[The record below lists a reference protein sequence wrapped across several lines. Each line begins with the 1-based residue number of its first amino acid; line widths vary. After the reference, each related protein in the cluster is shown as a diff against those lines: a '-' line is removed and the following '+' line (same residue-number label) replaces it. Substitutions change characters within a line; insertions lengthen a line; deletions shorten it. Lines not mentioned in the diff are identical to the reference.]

1 MNRTRWIFFGILAVT
16 LAIVATSLA
25 LQLISET
32 TALTLFIA
40 STVFSVGVVAMDFL
54 GVLGGHHGDAGHDF
68 DAGDVAVGHLDV
80 ADAGGHVGGD
90 LGAGHFDAGD
100 IGGGGH
106 FGAEDVSGH
115 FAGGDHVADAGGHVD
130 GGHVDGGHVDGGH
143 VAGGHVAGGHAATEG
158 HDDGGDHGEA
168 GHAHPVPGHPHAA
181 PILSVLTYLRLLVY
195 FCLGFGPTGWA
206 GMISGRGA
214 LGSLALAA
222 PVGVLALFLAQAFFR
237 FQRHDTDSQ
246 IRRQDLL
253 SQTATVLVPLDYKTM
268 GKVRMQVGL
277 SVTEQYALAAN
288 PGAEYRKGETV
299 RIVKVTDE
307 CVYVR

>member
-1 MNRTRWIFFGILAVT
+1 MNRTRWIFFGILAVA
-16 LAIVATSLA
+16 LAIVAASLA

-32 TALTLFIA
+32 TALILFVACTI
-40 STVFSVGVVAMDFL
+40 FSVGVVAMDFL

-68 DAGDVAVGHLDV
+68 HAGDVITGHV
-80 ADAGGHVGGD
+80 DAGGD
-90 LGAGHFDAGD
+90 AGHFDAGD
-100 IGGGGH
+100 ATGHFDAGDAAGHIDVGIGGNGDVGGH
-106 FGAEDVSGH
+106 FA
-115 FAGGDHVADAGGHVD
+115 AGDHAADT
-130 GGHVDGGHVDGGH
+130 
-143 VAGGHVAGGHAATEG
+143 GGHAA
-158 HDDGGDHGEA
+158 DAGGDHGEDGHTQPVS
-168 GHAHPVPGHPHAA
+168 GHAQAA

-214 LGSLALAA
+214 LGSLALAV

-246 IRRQDLL
+246 IHRQELL
-253 SQTATVLVPLDYKTM
+253 SQTATVLVPLDHKTM

-277 SVTEQYALAAN
+277 SIVEQYALAAN
-288 PGAEYRKGETV
+288 PGAAYRKGESV
-299 RIVKVTDE
+299 HVVKVTDE